1 MLPSQCSIES
11 DPAFANV
18 GSEEF
23 VSKYVRHDMPAI
35 ANIATILLGIRDK
48 ELALQEKTSQLDEL
62 KNKQKINKL
71 EPCKMEI
78 ALKYTTLLMT
88 TIMRYSFSLDLS
100 IHTNSHIDIKLKLL
114 VCM

>member
-11 DPAFANV
+11 DPAFTNV

-23 VSKYVRHDMPAI
+23 VTKFVRHDIPAV

-48 ELALQEKTSQLDEL
+48 ELILQEKTSQLDVL

-71 EPCKMEI
+71 EPCKIETV
-78 ALKYTTLLMT
+78 L
-88 TIMRYSFSLDLS
+88 
-100 IHTNSHIDIKLKLL
+100 
-114 VCM
+114 

>member
-11 DPAFANV
+11 DPAFTDV

-48 ELALQEKTSQLDEL
+48 ELALQEKTAQLDDL
-62 KNKQKINKL
+62 KNIQMKNKL
-71 EPCKMEI
+71 EPCKMDTVF
-78 ALKYTTLLMT
+78 KKTTLL
-88 TIMRYSFSLDLS
+88 
-100 IHTNSHIDIKLKLL
+100 
-114 VCM
+114 